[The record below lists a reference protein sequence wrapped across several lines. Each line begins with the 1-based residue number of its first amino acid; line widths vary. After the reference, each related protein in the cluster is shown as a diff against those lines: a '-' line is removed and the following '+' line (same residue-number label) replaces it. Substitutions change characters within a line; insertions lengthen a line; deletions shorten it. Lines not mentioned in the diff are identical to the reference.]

1 MVFNAI
7 TPCYKYLREI
17 ICYTLFP
24 PCVNGKPIIPC
35 KQACIEATKACEHY
49 LERYN
54 QPIYCNSLPISL
66 NPDVCFYEPIVCP
79 IEETPVFGTIVQGG
93 TQLFNTTEVV
103 CNPGYEIVGDRIRHC
118 LYTGILNGTKPTCIL
133 KPSLNNERSIAII
146 VGIIVGCIIIL
157 LLVIA
162 IISRRKNI
170 VLFIAHN
177 RLVAQNF
184 YQIARGRFPLFVT
197 YSSDDR
203 EQIQNELV
211 PTMKFELPT
220 WNILTYQENFLG
232 GDKLLEAIHE
242 GIWESTAVIAIVTS
256 NYMRSK
262 WCIHEF
268 QQAQTRSASD
278 RQFKFLI
285 VLLEENYIENNQER
299 VLDKLPESMR
309 TWIMGRVYLTIGER
323 YFWYKLRRA
332 LAQ

>member
-1 MVFNAI
+1 MYVHRGIIKGGIQPLNA
-7 TPCYKYLREI
+7 
-17 ICYTLFP
+17 
-24 PCVNGKPIIPC
+24 
-35 KQACIEATKACEHY
+35 
-49 LERYN
+49 
-54 QPIYCNSLPISL
+54 
-66 NPDVCFYEPIVCP
+66 
-79 IEETPVFGTIVQGG
+79 
-93 TQLFNTTEVV
+93 TEVV
-103 CNPGYEIVGDRIRHC
+103 CNPGHEIVGDRIRHC
-118 LYTGILNGTKPTCIL
+118 LYTGFLNGTKPTCFL
-133 KPSLNNERSIAII
+133 KPSMTNHVAII
-146 VGIIVGCIIIL
+146 VMIIVGCIILL
-157 LLVIA
+157 LLVITV
-162 IISRRKNI
+162 IRCRKNI
-170 VLFIAHN
+170 VLFIVHN

-232 GDKLLEAIHE
+232 GDKLLEAIHK
-242 GIWESTAVIAIVTS
+242 GIWESTAVIAIVTP

-268 QQAQTRSASD
+268 QEAQTRSASD

-285 VLLEENYIENNQER
+285 VLLEENYIENNQES

-323 YFWYKLRRA
+323 YFWHKLRKA
-332 LAQ
+332 LGQ